1 MEIIMK
7 RIYIIFLF
15 SLLFFGN
22 SIYAQDFN
30 TDKTTLSNFVRRM
43 YESTKFEGVKII
55 EDYNAKYI
63 VSLVILEKAKYNG
76 NTSTMNRVA
85 NVKARSA
92 ANIFMNG
99 STITSEMVVKTT
111 EVKDTAK
118 TSLTTMQET
127 IKENANGFVEG
138 MEVLNSFDIE
148 DGKRF
153 VYIVFREL
161 KSK

>member
-1 MEIIMK
+1 MK